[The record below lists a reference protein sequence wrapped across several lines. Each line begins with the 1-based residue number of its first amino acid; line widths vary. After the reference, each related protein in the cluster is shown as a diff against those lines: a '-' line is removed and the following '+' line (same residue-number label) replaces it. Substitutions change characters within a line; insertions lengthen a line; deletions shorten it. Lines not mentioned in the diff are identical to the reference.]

1 MSSKFKVVD
10 YEPRKIALKFDISML
25 NMLIGYL
32 FKKSVQ
38 ITRKSLNNMKR
49 LFDVIDEQAYEGN
62 DQLESRLHFIKR
74 ALKAKLELGMENE
87 DIILNY
93 CKSDTY
99 NKEIDEIVKNLEIY
113 KRINYDEIKYINK
126 AIEDRLKYI
135 YLYYYKDRLYS
146 TIERLDTG
154 DYDNFKEINDEM
166 EAICSKLITQMRTA
180 RILENVD
187 SFSLDDSFDN
197 VVTDI
202 VNQLKDPSNILKT
215 GIKQLNYIL
224 GGGYFSKRLYV
235 YLGLPAGFKSGLL
248 LKTAIDIKKYN
259 KGLKTKKAGKKPC
272 VLLLTM
278 ENTVQETVERIFNM
292 TVTPDDIKNFTPKQ
306 VIKMLREE
314 GQLTLMNEDDIDIVI
329 KYYPNKSIDTTDLYT
344 IIDDL
349 LDEEKEVVALILDY
363 IKRIKPTKL
372 SRDEKEELKN
382 VTDELKNLAVEKNI
396 PVITAHQLNRQGA
409 ATIDAAM
416 LNNKEDLGRFLGRAN
431 VGSSWEVIEN
441 SDWASVLNVEQK
453 KSTGQYYLTF
463 KRIKARYKCPEGLGY
478 FNHPFEM
485 GGKIRL
491 IDDFDLEESI
501 SEDSLKSD
509 FEGVDFSENRGK
521 RSATKR
527 EIVDDNAEDIFDFSS
542 SPIFVYKTKTVH
554 VNDDVIVII
563 GDESTNLL
571 GLKTFEPY
579 NDRVFKEIKQR
590 SNERCT
596 VLGF

>member
-10 YEPRKIALKFDISML
+10 YEPKKIALKFDISML

-62 DQLESRLHFIKR
+62 EQLESRLHFINR

-99 NKEIDEIVKNLEIY
+99 NKEIEEIIKNLEIY
-113 KRINYDEIKYINK
+113 KKINYDEIKYINK
-126 AIEDRLKYI
+126 AIEDRLKYV
-135 YLYYYKDRLYS
+135 YLYYYKDKLYS

-154 DYDNFKEINDEM
+154 DYDNFKEINDDM
-166 EAICSKLITQMRTA
+166 ESICSKLITQMRSA

-187 SFSLDDSFDN
+187 SFSLDETFENSI
-197 VVTDI
+197 TDI
-202 VNQLKDPSNILKT
+202 VNHLKDPSNILKT

-224 GGGYFSKRLYV
+224 GNGYYSKRLYI

-259 KGLKTKKAGKKPC
+259 KNLKPKKAGKKPC
-272 VLLLTM
+272 VLLVTM
-278 ENTVQETVERIFNM
+278 ENTVQETVERLFNM
-292 TVTPDDIKNFTPKQ
+292 TVTPDDIKNYTPKQ
-306 VIKMLREE
+306 VIKMLRENGE
-314 GQLTLMNEDDIDIVI
+314 MVLTNENDIDIII

-349 LDEEKEVVALILDY
+349 LDEDKEVIALILDY
-363 IKRIKPTKL
+363 IKRIRSTERA
-372 SRDEKEELKN
+372 RDEKEELKN
-382 VTDELKNLAVEKNI
+382 VTNELRNLAIDKDI

-416 LNNKEDLGRFLGRAN
+416 LNNKEDLARF
-431 VGSSWEVIEN
+431 VGSSNIGTAWEVQEN
-441 SDWASVLNVEQK
+441 ADWACILNVEQK

-463 KRIKARYKCPEGLGY
+463 KRIKTRYRCPEGLGY

-491 IDDFDLEESI
+491 LDDYNLEESL

-509 FEGVDFSENRGK
+509 FEGVDLNTEKKGK
-521 RSATKR
+521 RTATKR
-527 EIVDDNAEDIFDFSS
+527 DIIDNDDENIFDFASS
-542 SPIFVYKTKTVH
+542 INKK
-554 VNDDVIVII
+554 
-563 GDESTNLL
+563 
-571 GLKTFEPY
+571 K
-579 NDRVFKEIKQR
+579 
-590 SNERCT
+590 
-596 VLGF
+596 